1 MPDDLHG
8 ALDAVVVG
16 AGVAGLTCAR
26 DLIAGGWNVLVVE
39 KSRGVGGRCAT
50 RRMLGQPVDIGLSY
64 YHADDDDLLA
74 ELAAVPATHL
84 PGWPH
89 VVTGPGA
96 PCHPATFRAGQQRLA
111 FAEGVNAFPK
121 HLARDIPVR
130 RSARVLGIRP
140 LEGGVELRFED
151 AAPLVARNLVLA
163 VPAYQAEAL
172 LPHREGMSLRAVESL
187 FKHIETAPCITVSV
201 GFSTS
206 APAPPFDVMYP
217 GEHSILRLISHD
229 SAKRTA
235 PDFRV
240 LVLQARAGWSTEH
253 LEENRD
259 AWMRPLLEAA
269 AQLVGPWVSTPEWV
283 DAQRWRFAKLVL
295 PTEMSAPLVFGLP
308 GGARLGLT
316 GEAFALEAGVQG
328 AYRAGRGL
336 ARRML
341 ADGAEH

>member
-1 MPDDLHG
+1 MSHDLRG
-8 ALDAVVVG
+8 TLDAVVVG
-16 AGVAGLTCAR
+16 AGIAGLTCAR
-26 DLIAGGWNVLVVE
+26 DLISGGWNVLVVE
-39 KSRGVGGRCAT
+39 KSRAVGGRCAT

-64 YHADDDDLLA
+64 YHADDPDLLA

-121 HLARDIPVR
+121 HLARDVPVR
-130 RSARVLGIRP
+130 FSSRVVGIRP
-140 LEGGVELRFED
+140 LPDGVELGFED
-151 AAPLVARNLVLA
+151 DAPLRARNLVLA
-163 VPAYQAEAL
+163 IPPHQAEAL
-172 LPHREGMSLRAVESL
+172 LPHEQGISLRAVETL
-187 FKHIETAPCITVSV
+187 FKTISTAPCITVSV
-201 GFSTS
+201 GYSTS
-206 APAPPFDVMYP
+206 APAPAFDIMYP

-229 SAKRTA
+229 STKRTD

-240 LVLQARAGWSTEH
+240 LVLQARAGWSQTH

-259 AWMRPLLEAA
+259 AWPQPLIEAA
-269 AQLVGPWVSTPEWV
+269 AQLVGDWVRAPEWA
-283 DAQRWRFAKLVL
+283 DPQRWRFAKLVL